1 MPAEIYAYTFGIFV
15 IGAGMGPFLMGVT
28 YDTTHSYQVILTV
41 LEAALAI
48 ACVSVPSY
56 YRAMFTSRSGRAS
69 PEPMLREAA
78 V

>member
-1 MPAEIYAYTFGIFV
+1 
-15 IGAGMGPFLMGVT
+15 MGPFLMGVT

-48 ACVSVPSY
+48 ACVGVLLLPRY
-56 YRAMFTSRSGRAS
+56 VYKPIGARE

>member
-1 MPAEIYAYTFGIFV
+1 
-15 IGAGMGPFLMGVT
+15 VT

-48 ACVSVPSY
+48 ACVGVLLLPRY
-56 YRAMFTSRSGRAS
+56 VYKPIGARE